1 MLLPSVA
8 TALLYDIPSYAEYVA
23 WLLAG
28 LLLIRLGVVK
38 LALAPW
44 LLPAEI
50 VWFGWYASVYGGL
63 LFFTLYA
70 CLIAVYMTIGST
82 SVSALFAA
90 GSLLVMNFTFAQAD
104 TALVWTANLGLLT
117 LAVPILTTFD
127 DDDYIAE
134 AIRNGANGYLLKNV
148 PPARIV
154 SGIKTVHEGAVLV
167 HPDIARKL
175 AGMLGARPSES
186 AVQGAAA
193 PAAKDLSA
201 FGLTPAERE
210 IVRHIAAGKSN
221 KEIAGALFLSE
232 GP

>member
-1 MLLPSVA
+1 MNVLLAWTRHLLVLLPSVA

-90 GSLLVMNFTFAQAD
+90 GSLFVMNSRSPKRTPRWCGRRTWGCLRLPCSF
-104 TALVWTANLGLLT
+104 L
-117 LAVPILTTFD
+117 
-127 DDDYIAE
+127 
-134 AIRNGANGYLLKNV
+134 
-148 PPARIV
+148 
-154 SGIKTVHEGAVLV
+154 
-167 HPDIARKL
+167 
-175 AGMLGARPSES
+175 RPSTTTIISRRRS
-186 AVQGAAA
+186 ATARTA
-193 PAAKDLSA
+193 
-201 FGLTPAERE
+201 
-210 IVRHIAAGKSN
+210 IC
-221 KEIAGALFLSE
+221 
-232 GP
+232 

>member
-50 VWFGWYASVYGGL
+50 VWFGWYAS
-63 LFFTLYA
+63 LYA